1 MGSKIKNIGMKYV
14 HKEIYI
20 LFKAYCLKEG
30 ILVGKAI
37 NILMLKK
44 LLEKEEVSK
53 LEFKKLFKE
62 IQ

>member
-1 MGSKIKNIGMKYV
+1 MKYV